1 MWAEVLSVRAG
12 VGGGGDHVSRS
23 RGGGTGGDE
32 RELAALRSVGVNA
45 EDSVLRTL
53 CWFSSRVLSDGCV
66 VKLRWSV

>member
-45 EDSVLRTL
+45 EDSVL
-53 CWFSSRVLSDGCV
+53 VLFTCLERR
-66 VKLRWSV
+66 LRG